1 MTQTPKL
8 LPLVIQHLA
17 VENVRNLQQV
27 ELIPDP
33 GINLITGANGAGK
46 TSLLEAI
53 HILGRGRSFRS
64 RRSNDWMTRGESIAR
79 IIAKTRH
86 QPTLSTTLGLE
97 RDRNGWQARIDG
109 RPVTSFGTLSR
120 QLPLVMFEPNAHEL
134 VNGGPE
140 QRRAYLDWGVFHVEP
155 DYVMQ
160 WRRYHRALKQRNAAL
175 REQASPSVIQSLTP
189 AMVTTA
195 EQLDRVRSEF
205 ISRLEQAF
213 ADLYEQLQ
221 PELPEV
227 KMIYQRGWDTK
238 KSLSEQ
244 LTGGIQRDREAG
256 FTRYGPHRCDIG
268 LFSQQRQLRGWL
280 SRGQQK
286 LLALLMLLAQQDVWK
301 SHSNDQQT
309 RTPII
314 LLDDLYS
321 ELDAAHIKK
330 VLCLLEK
337 IKAQTWIT
345 TTEQQ
350 TLTNEVKKVFHVEH
364 GKVSLSE

>member
-1 MTQTPKL
+1 M
-8 LPLVIQHLA
+8 IQHLA

-27 ELIPDP
+27 ELTPDP

-64 RRSNDWMTRGESIAR
+64 RRSNDWITRGESIAR
-79 IIAKTRH
+79 IIARTCD
-86 QPTLSTTLGLE
+86 QPALSTTLGLE
-97 RDRNGWQARIDG
+97 RDRNGWQARING
-109 RPVTSFGTLSR
+109 KSVTSFGTLSR

-189 AMVTTA
+189 AMVSTA
-195 EQLDRVRSEF
+195 EQLDKVRSAF
-205 ISRLEQAF
+205 VRRLEQAF
-213 ADLYEQLQ
+213 ADLYQRLQ

-227 KMIYQRGWDTK
+227 KMIYQPGWNTEQ
-238 KSLSEQ
+238 SLSEQ
-244 LTGGIQRDREAG
+244 LTNGIHRDREAG
-256 FTRYGPHRCDIG
+256 FTRYGPHRSDIG
-268 LFSQQRQLRGWL
+268 LFGQQRQLRGWL

-286 LLALLMLLAQQDVWK
+286 LLALLMLLAQQSVWK
-301 SHSNDQQT
+301 SDSNDQPT

-321 ELDAAHIKK
+321 ELDATHIEK
-330 VLCLLEK
+330 VLNLLEK
-337 IKAQTWIT
+337 TQAQTWIT

-350 TLTNEVKKVFHVEH
+350 KRTKEVKKVFHVEQ
-364 GKVSLSE
+364 GKVSLLE